1 VKSGRRSRLIAVVA
15 ALAAIALLAACG
27 TNEPTAEP
35 THTGPTEE
43 LTVTVADGNATPSAE
58 RVEVK
63 VGTIV
68 EITVTSDAE
77 DVLHVHGYDKEL
89 TVVPST
95 PRTLTFLADQTG
107 RFEIEFH
114 ELDKLVYQ
122 LVVTP

>member
-1 VKSGRRSRLIAVVA
+1 MSRLIALVA
-15 ALAAIALLAACG
+15 VLATAVLLAGCG
-27 TNEPTAEP
+27 TNEPGPRPTA
-35 THTGPTEE
+35 TGPARE
-43 LTVTVADGNATPSAE
+43 LTAKIANGQVTPSAE

-63 VGTIV
+63 VGTLV
-68 EITVTSDAE
+68 KITVTTDAE
-77 DVLHVHGYDKEL
+77 DELHVHGYDKRL

-114 ELDKLVYQ
+114 KLDKLIYQ

>member
-1 VKSGRRSRLIAVVA
+1 MSRLIALVA
-15 ALAAIALLAACG
+15 VLAATVALAGCG
-27 TNEPTAEP
+27 TNDPQTQP
-35 THTGPTEE
+35 SPTGPAKE
-43 LTVTVADGNATPSAE
+43 LTAKIANGDVTPSAE

-63 VGTIV
+63 VGTLV
-68 EITVTSDAE
+68 KITVTSDVE
-77 DVLHVHGYDKEL
+77 DELHVHGYDKKL

-114 ELDKLVYQ
+114 KTDKLIYQ